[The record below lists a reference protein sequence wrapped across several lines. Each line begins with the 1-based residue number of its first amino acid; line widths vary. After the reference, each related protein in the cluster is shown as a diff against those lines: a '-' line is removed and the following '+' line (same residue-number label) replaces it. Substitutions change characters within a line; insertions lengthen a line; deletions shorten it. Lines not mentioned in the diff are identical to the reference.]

1 MIKKAILPVLLGIIA
16 YFGAPL
22 ISPEIEGAATFFLVA
37 IGIGLGIMFDQF
49 IFKKKSNNTSTEKS
63 ESKN

>member
-1 MIKKAILPVLLGIIA
+1 MIKKLILPVLLAIIA
-16 YFGAPL
+16 FFAAPR

-37 IGIGLGIMFDQF
+37 LGFGLGIMLDTF
-49 IFKKKSNNTSTEKS
+49 IFKNKSNNSSTQKN

>member
-1 MIKKAILPVLLGIIA
+1 MIKKSILPVLLAIA
-16 YFGAPL
+16 AFFAAPL

-37 IGIGLGIMFDQF
+37 LGIGLGIMLDTF
-49 IFKKKSNNTSTEKS
+49 IFKKPSNNTSTQKN

>member
-1 MIKKAILPVLLGIIA
+1 MIKKAILPVLLGLIA
-16 YFGAPL
+16 FFGAPF

-37 IGIGLGIMFDQF
+37 LGIGFGIMLDTF

>member
-1 MIKKAILPVLLGIIA
+1 MIKKLILPVVLGIIA
-16 YFGAPL
+16 YFAAPL

-37 IGIGLGIMFDQF
+37 VGLGLGIMLDTF
-49 IFKKKSNNTSTEKS
+49 IFKKKSNNTTTQKS

>member
-1 MIKKAILPVLLGIIA
+1 MIKKSILPVLLGVA
-16 YFGAPL
+16 AFFAAPF

-37 IGIGLGIMFDQF
+37 LGIGLGIMLDTF

-63 ESKN
+63 EIKN